1 MLTCLFLTTNA
12 IITSLVRSWA
22 SISSR
27 SRSGATRA
35 PSTHTER
42 GRNEVNSIKENLIS
56 EIKLRA
62 EQVYGGG
69 GPFVCSTANR
79 PDLHVIRSAS
89 VHSANSS
96 FVFRDSTAFGSFHL
110 WNFGACFFFQVTLE
124 VAHLAKASAAAT
136 LGSVTNEE
144 RSAKITFRIVKT
156 SCGQL
161 CQLHSVRL
169 TNSCNIL
176 WIFIG

>member
-1 MLTCLFLTTNA
+1 MRLLRA
-12 IITSLVRSWA
+12 WHGVGHRSA
-22 SISSR
+22 AGHVVGR
-27 SRSGATRA
+27 HAHRE
-35 PSTHTER
+35 HTQR

-56 EIKLRA
+56 EIKFRA

-110 WNFGACFFFQVTLE
+110 RNFGDCFFF
-124 VAHLAKASAAAT
+124 K
-136 LGSVTNEE
+136 
-144 RSAKITFRIVKT
+144 
-156 SCGQL
+156 
-161 CQLHSVRL
+161 
-169 TNSCNIL
+169 
-176 WIFIG
+176 